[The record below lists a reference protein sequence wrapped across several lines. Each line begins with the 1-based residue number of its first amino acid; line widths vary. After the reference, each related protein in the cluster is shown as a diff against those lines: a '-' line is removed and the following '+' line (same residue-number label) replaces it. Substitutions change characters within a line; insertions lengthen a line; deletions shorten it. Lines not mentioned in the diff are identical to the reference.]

1 MAISIFFKLFE
12 ACLALLIRNLQNL
25 SNVKQISANK
35 RAFKNTVKEK
45 VYLLKSNYLEYSY
58 SGNRH
63 TLKV

>member
-58 SGNRH
+58 SGNSH

>member
-1 MAISIFFKLFE
+1 MLGSANKKFTKSLY
-12 ACLALLIRNLQNL
+12 
-25 SNVKQISANK
+25 VKQISANK

-58 SGNRH
+58 SGNSH

>member
-12 ACLALLIRNLQNL
+12 ACLGLLIRNLQNL

-35 RAFKNTVKEK
+35 TAFKNTVKEK
-45 VYLLKSNYLEYSY
+45 VYLLESNYLEYSY
-58 SGNRH
+58 SGNSH